1 MENCVNCSKIAIS
14 AAVLACAAPAR
25 AEDAAVQHQR
35 CIDLAAAHQ
44 VVAGSRNVRIYPD
57 QALEQLRADKS
68 FKFSDAEKKAIVNS
82 VYFGSASQIAQPMT
96 LYKAVY
102 EACARGGADTRWKP
116 VQ

>member
-1 MENCVNCSKIAIS
+1 MEKCVNYLKIAMS
-14 AAVLACAAPAR
+14 AAALACAAAAR
-25 AEDAAVQHQR
+25 AEDAAAQHHR

-44 VVAGSRNVRIYPD
+44 VVAGSRNVHVYPD
-57 QALEQLRADKS
+57 QALAQLRADKS
-68 FKFSDAEKKAIVNS
+68 FKFSGDEKKAIVNS

-102 EACARGGADTRWKP
+102 EACVRGGADTRWKP